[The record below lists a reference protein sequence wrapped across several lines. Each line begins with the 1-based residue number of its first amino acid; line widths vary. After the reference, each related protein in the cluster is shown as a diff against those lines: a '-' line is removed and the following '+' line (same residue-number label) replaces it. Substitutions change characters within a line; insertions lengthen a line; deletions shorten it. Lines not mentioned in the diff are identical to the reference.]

1 MLTCKRLF
9 SQGDSRRHLIMLIIT
24 ASGFTTG
31 EPKIEDTE
39 YGKRATVS
47 IRAKTTNGKQTH
59 YINAVFYGKKIDVV
73 ERFMEDG
80 RQITVAGAVR
90 NISSK
95 TKKDGTPY
103 SSLYIDVSDFTLPEK
118 LSDAPRRPSQPS
130 EEEIPF

>member
-1 MLTCKRLF
+1 MLT
-9 SQGDSRRHLIMLIIT
+9 IT

-31 EPKIEDTE
+31 EPKVEDTE

-73 ERFMEDG
+73 QRFMEDG
-80 RQITVAGAVR
+80 RQITVVGAIR

-95 TKKDGTPY
+95 TKKGDGTPY
-103 SSLYIDVSDFTLPEK
+103 SSIYIDVSDFTLPEK
-118 LSDAPRRPSQPS
+118 LSDSPSRRSSGPS

>member
-1 MLTCKRLF
+1 
-9 SQGDSRRHLIMLIIT
+9 MLIIT

-90 NISSK
+90 NVSSK

-103 SSLYIDVSDFTLPEK
+103 SSFYIDVSDFTLPEK
-118 LSDAPRRPSQPS
+118 LSDAPRRSSQPS